1 MILKYIIRK
10 TDLIILLIFSLLT
23 YEALFAATNQHKVK
37 SGDTL
42 YRISKKY
49 NIPVDEL
56 KKINHLNTDALK
68 LGQIILLEEKKTNEK
83 KSKKQSV
90 SNQTYK
96 VKSGDNLSSIAKKHG
111 LTVDE
116 LKRMNQMS
124 SNKLSV
130 GQELTVSKAIQA
142 PENNEP
148 ERIADQEEDNNVSV
162 QNTTYKV
169 KKGDTLFRIAKAHNI
184 KVDELK
190 KINNIRNN
198 ELKVG
203 QVLLIN
209 KIKQPSSV
217 SVQGSDSESK
227 IIITHRVKK
236 KETLA
241 SIAKLYGTSKG
252 EIQKL
257 NSLKSSRLK
266 AGQVLKIQTA
276 KPENEPQQSE
286 PLRLN
291 EKFHIVKKNQS
302 LSAIAKLYQI
312 DIIDLLDYNNLKD
325 FDVREG
331 QRIWL
336 EPGHLAQAQ
345 ESATPDDATPV
356 QSIQSVSVHI
366 VARGENLFR
375 IAKNYNVSVD
385 DLKKWNKLNTLTVKE
400 GQRIYIGDASAMQ
413 AQKDIEFSKPNKQ
426 LVKSFSKTPVLPVDR
441 PKVISN
447 FGMRSGRMHKGID
460 FGAPTGEPIYAVLP
474 GKVVFSGVQ
483 RGYGNVII
491 LEHDNFQMTVY
502 GHNDTNLVRVGD
514 EVTQGQ
520 MIGTVGAT
528 GNANGS
534 HLHFEYRVR
543 GVAINPRDFLI
554 GL

>member
-23 YEALFAATNQHKVK
+23 YEALFAATKQHKVK

-116 LKRMNQMS
+116 LKSMNQMS

-148 ERIADQEEDNNVSV
+148 VRIADQEEDNNVSV
-162 QNTTYKV
+162 ENTTYKV
-169 KKGDTLFRIAKAHNI
+169 KKGDTLFRIAKAHQMN
-184 KVDELK
+184 VEDLK
-190 KINNIRNN
+190 KLNNITNN

>member
-23 YEALFAATNQHKVK
+23 YEALFAATKQHKVK

-116 LKRMNQMS
+116 LKSMNQMS

-148 ERIADQEEDNNVSV
+148 VRIADQEEDNNVSV
-162 QNTTYKV
+162 ENTTYKV